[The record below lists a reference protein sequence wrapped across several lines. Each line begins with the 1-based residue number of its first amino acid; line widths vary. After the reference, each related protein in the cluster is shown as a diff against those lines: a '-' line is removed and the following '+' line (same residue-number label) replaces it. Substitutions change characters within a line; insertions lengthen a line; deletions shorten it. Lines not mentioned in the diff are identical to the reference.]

1 MKNNI
6 DMEINIDN
14 PIRYKTDDRKFREF
28 LADKTI
34 PPGAKLI
41 IFNLIY
47 RAGTKN
53 YAFPS
58 QSRIAMDIGLSDR
71 QVRYHLK
78 TLKEKK
84 IIWWKKGATNPA
96 NQNKLNSNSYY
107 LDNILKIIE
116 I

>member
-1 MKNNI
+1 MENNI
-6 DMEINIDN
+6 DIQINKDVKKIYR
-14 PIRYKTDDRKFREF
+14 PDDTKFREF

-34 PPGAKLI
+34 PAGAKLI
-41 IFNLIY
+41 VFNLIF

-58 QSRIAMDIGLSDR
+58 QSRIALDVGLSDR

-78 TLKEKK
+78 TLKEKR
-84 IIWWKKGATNPA
+84 IIWWKKGAINPTKG
-96 NQNKLNSNSYY
+96 NRVNSNSYY
-107 LDNILKIIE
+107 LDNILRIIE